1 MFKHSIDPE
10 LSGFIHNLRS
20 ALPYLE
26 EFDQQTF
33 VIYLSGELIE
43 VQNSRVIED
52 LALLQQV
59 GIRIVLVH
67 GAELQIRNLYASQ
80 GLDYHT
86 EDGIFVAEET
96 NMPFIEQA
104 VSSAN
109 WTLLS
114 RLRSCAR
121 QLQPFT
127 GHFLLAEKKNFSGNN
142 DSHFT
147 GSVCGIDLE
156 TLRQAAAD
164 SKFAIIPPFSLGE
177 KGRLWILDP
186 IQVAFEVATRLR
198 AKKLIV
204 LDTLPLPNFGNAD
217 YSEITT
223 DSISQWLKKEPDLP
237 LVQKIQLTA
246 MTEACVRGVERC
258 HLLDGSIEGVL
269 LAELLTPKGAG
280 VMITNSSYKRIRPA
294 RLNDFQSIMEILS
307 SPAQHSAIVSRTPEY
322 IERQIDNYL
331 VYCVDEDVVGCCEI
345 IQYGDGSAAE
355 IASLAVD
362 KSYRNQGIGSEL
374 VREAV
379 KELRSGD
386 IKLVFALSTAVS
398 HIFTQCGFK
407 QISPEELP
415 EEKRKNY
422 EFRESIVYGR
432 SLD

>member
-1 MFKHSIDPE
+1 MSKHSLDPE

-109 WTLLS
+109 WKLLS

-142 DSHFT
+142 DFHFT

-164 SKFAIIPPFSLGE
+164 SKLAIIPPFSLGE

-198 AKKLIV
+198 AKKLIM
-204 LDTLPLPNFGNAD
+204 LDTLPLTNFDNTD
-217 YSEITT
+217 SSEITT

-294 RLNDFQSIMEILS
+294 RLNDLQSIMEILS

-322 IERQIDNYL
+322 IERQ
-331 VYCVDEDVVGCCEI
+331 VDEDVVGCCEI
-345 IQYGDGSAAE
+345 IQYADGSAAE

>member
-1 MFKHSIDPE
+1 MSKHSLDPE

-109 WTLLS
+109 WKLLS

-164 SKFAIIPPFSLGE
+164 SKLAIIPPFSLGE

-198 AKKLIV
+198 AKKLIM
-204 LDTLPLPNFGNAD
+204 LDTLPLTNFDNTD
-217 YSEITT
+217 SSEITT
-223 DSISQWLKKEPDLP
+223 DSISQWLKKDPDLP

-294 RLNDFQSIMEILS
+294 RLNDLQSIMEILS

-322 IERQIDNYL
+322 IERQ
-331 VYCVDEDVVGCCEI
+331 VDEDVVGCCEI
-345 IQYGDGSAAE
+345 IQYADGSAAE

>member
-1 MFKHSIDPE
+1 MSKHSLDPE
-10 LSGFIHNLRS
+10 LSGFIHNLRA

-33 VIYLSGELIE
+33 VIYLSGELID

-86 EDGIFVAEET
+86 EDAIFAAEEK
-96 NMPFIEQA
+96 NIPLIEQA

-109 WTLLS
+109 WKLLS
-114 RLRSCAR
+114 RLRSCAH
-121 QLQPFT
+121 QLQAFT
-127 GHFLLAEKKNFSGNN
+127 GHFLLAEKKKISDNY

-156 TLRQAAAD
+156 TLRQAASD
-164 SKFAIIPPFSLGE
+164 SKLVIIPPFSLGE

-204 LDTLPLPNFGNAD
+204 LDTFPLPNFDNTD
-217 YSEITT
+217 SSEITT
-223 DSISQWLKKEPDLP
+223 DSISKWLEKEVNLP
-237 LVQKIQLTA
+237 SVQKIQLTA
-246 MTEACVRGVERC
+246 LTEACLRGVERC
-258 HLLDGSIEGVL
+258 HLLDGSIDGAL

-294 RLNDFQSIMEILS
+294 RLNDLQSIMEILS

-322 IERQIDNYL
+322 IERQIDNYM

-345 IQYGDGSAAE
+345 IQYADGSAAE

-379 KELRSGD
+379 KDMRSGD
-386 IKLVFALSTAVS
+386 FRLVFALSTAVS
-398 HIFTQCGFK
+398 HIFTQCGFE

-422 EFRESIVYGR
+422 EFQESIVYGR
-432 SLD
+432 RLD